1 MAQLVFIDGKNM
13 GSSLML
19 NDRTSVG
26 RLPENGV
33 SLPHPSVSDRH
44 ATIMRTESGWRLAR
58 TSSASRVTVNGK
70 EVAEQILRHGDVL
83 TFGQMTLVFND
94 ETAAP
99 GPGSDVKVP
108 GIDDS
113 SRFVYRK
120 RHVEKAEDAVNTIR
134 KSRKATDHLETLY
147 RVGADL
153 NAMIRLSDLSE
164 RLITHLVGA
173 FKADRCFFLLQ
184 DARGRLEVR
193 SERIN
198 EASRQKGSV
207 KLSRTILAE
216 AVDHREA
223 IRVEDALADPRVS
236 DVESI
241 RQLQI
246 QSALCAPMVKGDRII
261 GALLLDTV
269 SVKRPWTD
277 DDLHLLD
284 AIAAQAATAI
294 ETLQHLER
302 EVHFGRV
309 LMRLGE
315 SARKL
320 TSSLSGDTVLTEA
333 VSQACTIFECSKASV
348 MLADPSGAHL
358 SVAASNCIER
368 SVWQNVKILPGQG
381 FAGRVFQEGRSLLV
395 ADAPTSAE
403 QRGYQ
408 SSSFVIAPIFAGGD
422 KPLGVLS
429 ITDKLNKGPF
439 SARDEELL
447 KVFASQAGIAFSN
460 ARLYERATTDALTR
474 LANRHHFDHRLDEAV
489 AEHGKAGKPLSL
501 FMCDLDHFKQ
511 KNDVYGHP
519 VGDRILVEASTL
531 IKNRVGTQG
540 LVGRYGGEEFIVFLP
555 GIPPSSAREIAE
567 DARRAVEEFAFNAP
581 EQPIRCTISMGVAG
595 LMPDEK
601 PGSLIKRADT
611 ALYSAK
617 HTGRNK
623 VEVAPDPAPPP
634 A

>member
-1 MAQLVFIDGKNM
+1 MAQLVFIDGKQM
-13 GSSLML
+13 GSALML

-44 ATIMRTESGWRLAR
+44 ATILRTEGGWKLAR
-58 TSSASRVTVNGK
+58 TSPASRVTVNGK
-70 EVAEQILRHGDVL
+70 EVTDQILRHGDVL
-83 TFGQMTLVFND
+83 TFGQMTLVFKD
-94 ETAAP
+94 ESDAAP
-99 GPGSDVKVP
+99 PAAAAKPLG
-108 GIDDS
+108 DDS

-120 RHVEKAEDAVNTIR
+120 RHVERADEAVTAIR

-147 RVGADL
+147 KVAADL

-164 RLITHLVGA
+164 RLISHLVAA
-173 FKADRCFFLLQ
+173 FKADRCFLLLQ

-241 RQLQI
+241 KQLQI
-246 QSALCAPMVKGDRII
+246 QSALCAPMVKGDRMI

-269 SVKRPWTD
+269 SAKRPWND
-277 DDLHLLD
+277 EDLHLLD

-320 TSSLSGDTVLTEA
+320 TSSLSGDVVLTEA
-333 VSQACTIFECSKASV
+333 VSQACAIFECSKASV
-348 MLADPSGAHL
+348 MLADGPGGPL
-358 SVAASNCIER
+358 TVAASNCIAR
-368 SVWQNVKILPGQG
+368 DVWPSVKILPGQG

-395 ADAPTSAE
+395 ADAPAKAE

-422 KPLGVLS
+422 TPLGVLS
-429 ITDKLNKGPF
+429 ITDKTNKGPF
-439 SARDEELL
+439 TARDEELL
-447 KVFASQAGIAFSN
+447 KIFASQAGIAYSN

-489 AEHGKAGKPLSL
+489 AEHGKSGKPLSL

-531 IKNRVGTQG
+531 IRQKVGSAG

-555 GIPPSSAREIAE
+555 GLAPSTAKDIAE
-567 DARRAVEEFAFNAP
+567 EARRAIEEFAFNAP
-581 EQPIRCTISMGVAG
+581 EQPIRCTMSLGVAG
-595 LMPDEK
+595 LLPEEK
-601 PGSLIKRADT
+601 PGSLIKRADA
-611 ALYSAK
+611 ALYQAK

-623 VEVAPDPAPPP
+623 VEVAPDPPP
-634 A
+634 AS

>member
-1 MAQLVFIDGKNM
+1 MAQLVFIDGRNM

-19 NDRTSVG
+19 QDRTSIG

-33 SLPHPSVSDRH
+33 PLPHPSVSDRH
-44 ATIMRTESGWRLAR
+44 AVIVRTEGGWKIAR
-58 TSSASRVTVNGK
+58 NSPASRVTVNGK
-70 EVAEQILRHGDVL
+70 EVTDQILSHGDVV

-94 ETAAP
+94 EASAPPPPPSATALEDPA
-99 GPGSDVKVP
+99 
-108 GIDDS
+108 
-113 SRFVYRK
+113 RFVYRK
-120 RHVEKAEDAVNTIR
+120 RHVEKADEAVQTIR
-134 KSRKATDHLETLY
+134 KSRKATEHLETLY

-153 NAMIRLSDLSE
+153 NAVIRLSDLSD
-164 RLITHLVGA
+164 RLLTHVVAA
-173 FKADRCFFLLQ
+173 FKADRCFLLLS

-216 AVDHREA
+216 AVDHKEA
-223 IRVEDALADPRVS
+223 IRVEDALADPRIA
-236 DVESI
+236 DVDSI
-241 RQLQI
+241 KQMQI

-269 SVKRPWTD
+269 SVKRLWSD

-309 LMRLGE
+309 LMRLGD

-320 TSSLSGDTVLTEA
+320 TSTLSADTVVQEA
-333 VSQACTIFECSKASV
+333 VTQACAIFECTKASV
-348 MLADPSGAHL
+348 MLADGGGDL
-358 SVAASNCIER
+358 TVAASNCIAR
-368 SVWQNVKILPGQG
+368 DVWPGVKIPPGQG

-395 ADAPTSAE
+395 SDAPATTAQ

-408 SSSFVIAPIFAGGD
+408 SSSFVIAPIFSGGE
-422 KPLGVLS
+422 KPIGVLS
-429 ITDKLNKGPF
+429 ITDKTNKSPF
-439 SARDEELL
+439 TSRDEELL
-447 KVFASQAGIAFSN
+447 KIFASQAGIAYAN
-460 ARLYERATTDALTR
+460 ARLYERATTDGLTR
-474 LANRHHFDHRLDEAV
+474 LANRPHFDHRLDEAV
-489 AEHGKAGKPLSL
+489 AEHVRSGRPLSL

-519 VGDRILVEASTL
+519 VGDRILVETSAL
-531 IKNRVGTQG
+531 LKQRVGAAG

-555 GIPPSSAREIAE
+555 GLAPAAASAIAE
-567 DARRAVEEFAFNAP
+567 EVRRAIEEFGFNAP
-581 EQPIRCTISMGVAG
+581 DQPIRCTLSIGVAG
-595 LMPDEK
+595 LKAEEK
-601 PGSLIKRADT
+601 PGSLIKRADA
-611 ALYSAK
+611 ALYQAK

-623 VEVAPDPAPPP
+623 VEVAGES
-634 A
+634 

>member
-13 GSSLML
+13 GSALML

-26 RLPENGV
+26 RLPENGI

-44 ATIMRTESGWRLAR
+44 ATILRTEGGWRLAR
-58 TSSASRVTVNGK
+58 TSPASRVTVNGK
-70 EVAEQILRHGDVL
+70 EVAEQILKHGDVL

-94 ETAAP
+94 EAAAAP
-99 GPGSDVKVP
+99 GPGSDVKP
-108 GIDDS
+108 LGDDS

-173 FKADRCFFLLQ
+173 FRADRCFFLLQ

-223 IRVEDALADPRVS
+223 IRVEDALVDPRVS

-320 TSSLSGDTVLTEA
+320 TSTLSADTVVNEA
-333 VSQACTIFECSKASV
+333 VSQACAIFECSKASV
-348 MLADPSGAHL
+348 MLADPSGSQL
-358 SVAASNCIER
+358 GVAASNCIER
-368 SVWQNVKILPGQG
+368 SVWPSVKIQPGQG

-395 ADAPTSAE
+395 ADAAATAE
-403 QRGYQ
+403 QKYQ
-408 SSSFVIAPIFAGGD
+408 SSSFVIAPIFAGGER
-422 KPLGVLS
+422 PIGVIS

-439 SARDEELL
+439 TARDEELL
-447 KVFASQAGIAFSN
+447 KIFASQAGIAYSN
-460 ARLYERATTDALTR
+460 ARLYERATTDALTK
-474 LANRHHFDHRLDEAV
+474 LSNRHHFDHRLDEAV
-489 AEHGKAGKPLSL
+489 AEHGRTSRPLSL
-501 FMCDLDHFKQ
+501 FMGDLDHFKQ
-511 KNDVYGHP
+511 KNDMYGHP

-531 IKNRVGTQG
+531 LKQRVGTQG

-555 GIPPSSAREIAE
+555 GMAPSTAREIAE
-567 DARRAVEEFAFNAP
+567 DVRRAIEEFSFNAP
-581 EQPIRCTISMGVAG
+581 EQPIRCTISLGVAG
-595 LMPDEK
+595 LLPDEK

-617 HTGRNK
+617 HSGRNK
-623 VEVAPDPAPPP
+623 VEVAPDSGA
-634 A
+634 

>member
-1 MAQLVFIDGKNM
+1 MAQLVFIDGRNM

-19 NDRTSVG
+19 QDRTSIG

-33 SLPHPSVSDRH
+33 PLPHPSVSDRH
-44 ATIMRTESGWRLAR
+44 AVIVRTEGGWKIAR
-58 TSSASRVTVNGK
+58 NSPASRVTVNGK
-70 EVAEQILRHGDVL
+70 EVTDQILRHGDVV

-94 ETAAP
+94 EASAPPPPPSATALEDPA
-99 GPGSDVKVP
+99 
-108 GIDDS
+108 
-113 SRFVYRK
+113 RFVYRK
-120 RHVEKAEDAVNTIR
+120 RHVEKADEAVQTIR
-134 KSRKATDHLETLY
+134 KSRKATEHLETLY

-153 NAMIRLSDLSE
+153 NAVIRLSDLSD
-164 RLITHLVGA
+164 RLLTHVVAA
-173 FKADRCFFLLQ
+173 FKADRCFLLLS

-216 AVDHREA
+216 AVDHKEA
-223 IRVEDALADPRVS
+223 IRVEDALADPRIA
-236 DVESI
+236 DVDSI
-241 RQLQI
+241 KQMQI

-269 SVKRPWTD
+269 SVKRLWSD

-309 LMRLGE
+309 LMRLGD

-320 TSSLSGDTVLTEA
+320 TSTLSADTVVHEA
-333 VSQACTIFECSKASV
+333 VTQACAIFECTKASV
-348 MLADPSGAHL
+348 MLADGGGDL
-358 SVAASNCIER
+358 TVAASNCIAR
-368 SVWQNVKILPGQG
+368 DVWPGVKIPPGQG

-395 ADAPTSAE
+395 SDAPATTAQ

-408 SSSFVIAPIFAGGD
+408 SSSFVIAPIFSGGE
-422 KPLGVLS
+422 KPIGVLS
-429 ITDKLNKGPF
+429 ITDKTNKSPF
-439 SARDEELL
+439 TSRDEELL
-447 KVFASQAGIAFSN
+447 NIFASQAGIAYAN
-460 ARLYERATTDALTR
+460 ARLYERATTDGLTR
-474 LANRHHFDHRLDEAV
+474 LANRPHFDHRLDEAV
-489 AEHGKAGKPLSL
+489 ADHGRRGRPLSL

-519 VGDRILVEASTL
+519 VGDRILVETSAL
-531 IKNRVGTQG
+531 LKQRVGAAG

-555 GIPPSSAREIAE
+555 GLAPAAASAIAE
-567 DARRAVEEFAFNAP
+567 EVRRAIEEFGFNAP
-581 EQPIRCTISMGVAG
+581 DQPIRCTLSIGVAG
-595 LMPDEK
+595 LKPEEK
-601 PGSLIKRADT
+601 PGSLIKRADA
-611 ALYSAK
+611 ALYQAK

-623 VEVAPDPAPPP
+623 VEVAGES
-634 A
+634 